1 MLYAFKRLA
10 LGLGLIVLASAILL
24 FTDRG
29 GRRSTTVLASA
40 PGQPLSKKWHLGFIE
55 LNRVLDVEEAE
66 AGVLEGLRDA
76 GLVEGR
82 DFEKT
87 IRNAQGDM
95 ATVNGLIDAAVAD
108 SDLLITFSTP
118 TLQAAMQRAQNL
130 PIVFTYVADA
140 IAAGAGTSDTSHRPN
155 VTGVYMLPAYDAMLP
170 LIRSYLPNVR
180 VLGTV
185 YVPAEVN
192 MVSQL
197 KVMEKAVKA
206 AGMELKVMAANS
218 SADVGD
224 AAMALVASHVD
235 AICQLPGNLT
245 AAAFPSISLVS
256 RQSRVPVFAF
266 QSSQVR
272 AGAVLAVARDYHAS
286 GADAAK
292 LAARIMRGE
301 SPAAIPLI
309 SFAKTRL
316 VVNPGA
322 ARALG
327 LEPPALVMQRADE
340 IVK

>member
-1 MLYAFKRLA
+1 MHSLKRLA
-10 LGLGLIVLASAILL
+10 LGIGLIVVAAAILL
-24 FTDRG
+24 LTDRG
-29 GRRSTTVLASA
+29 GRRGMAAAAS
-40 PGQPLSKKWHLGFIE
+40 PGQTLSKRWHIGFIE

-66 AGVLEGLRDA
+66 AGVLEGLRAA

-82 DFEKT
+82 DFDKT

-95 ATVNGLIDAAVAD
+95 ATVNGLIDAAVGD

-118 TLQAAMQRAQNL
+118 TLQAAMQRAQHL

-140 IAAGAGTSDTSHRPN
+140 IAAGVGTSDTSHRPN

-170 LIRSYLPNVR
+170 IVRSYLPNAH

-197 KVMEKAVKA
+197 RVMEKAVKA

-218 SADVGD
+218 SAEVGD
-224 AAMALVASHVD
+224 AATALIASHVD
-235 AICQLPGNLT
+235 AIVQLPGNLT
-245 AAAFPSISLVS
+245 AAAFPSIALVS

-286 GADAAK
+286 GAEAAA
-292 LAARIMRGE
+292 LAARVMRGE
-301 SPAAIPLI
+301 SPAAIPLV
-309 SFAKTRL
+309 SFARTRL
-316 VVNPGA
+316 VVNPAA

-327 LEPPALVMQRADE
+327 LEPPAAILQKADE
-340 IVK
+340 VVK